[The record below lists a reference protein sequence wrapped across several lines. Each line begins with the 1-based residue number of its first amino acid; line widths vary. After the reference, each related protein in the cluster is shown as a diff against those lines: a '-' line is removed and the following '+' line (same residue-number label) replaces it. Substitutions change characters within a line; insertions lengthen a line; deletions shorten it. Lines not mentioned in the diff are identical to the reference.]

1 MNFSF
6 TAQEIGELS
15 VDVNEIIGVIKEDT
29 EDDMWLV
36 CVLNKPLVWIRRNWL
51 FSSITSVEGTQNRG
65 RESTFGGGRQLPHIH
80 NMTHAHNYN
89 KPS

>member
-36 CVLNKPLVWIRRNWL
+36 CVLNKPLV
-51 FSSITSVEGTQNRG
+51 
-65 RESTFGGGRQLPHIH
+65 
-80 NMTHAHNYN
+80 
-89 KPS
+89 